1 MEYISASDL
10 ERYGY
15 CPLSWWLSRENT
27 VTSPALEKGEKRHD
41 EMAEDLA
48 QIKEEEETAL
58 VWERS
63 VIMFSIVATA
73 LALVGVSLMPVD
85 NAEGWGAILGAL
97 SIPWV
102 ISAIFMLLQLSKVK
116 EEIERAR
123 YENMII
129 FFAIVATLIALNSMT
144 ILSTSQEVAIF
155 LEVIALGLLI
165 IASISAF
172 SSISG
177 FRKAEQEKEER
188 DIEGTIRYVD
198 DNDSRLMKSDK
209 YGITG
214 RPDFIIEN
222 DDQRVP
228 VEVKTGRTPKGPFF
242 SHILQVAAYCL
253 LLSEETGKEVSHGV
267 LRYGDVEHE
276 IEFNEELKG
285 LLLSKVEEMRELLET
300 EEVHRNHNREGKC
313 ISCSRREICPERLA

>member
-10 ERYGY
+10 ERFGY
-15 CPLSWWLSRENT
+15 CPLSWWLSRENA
-27 VTSPALEKGEKRHD
+27 VTSPALEEGEKKHD

-58 VWERS
+58 IWERS
-63 VIMFSIVATA
+63 VITFSIVATA
-73 LALVGVSLMPVD
+73 LALIGVSLMPIE
-85 NAEGWGAILGAL
+85 NAQGWGAILGVL
-97 SIPWV
+97 SIPWI

-116 EEIERAR
+116 EESERAK

-144 ILSTSQEVAIF
+144 ILNANQDIAMV
-155 LEVIALGLLI
+155 LEGIALGCLI
-165 IASISAF
+165 IASISAY
-172 SSISG
+172 SSIAG
-177 FRKAEQEKEER
+177 FRKAEDEKEER
-188 DIEGTIRYVD
+188 DIEGTISYVD
-198 DNDSRLMKSDK
+198 DNQSRLLKSDK
-209 YGITG
+209 YGISG
-214 RPDFIIEN
+214 RPDFIIEH
-222 DDQRVP
+222 DHERVP

-313 ISCSRREICPERLA
+313 ASCSRREICPERLA